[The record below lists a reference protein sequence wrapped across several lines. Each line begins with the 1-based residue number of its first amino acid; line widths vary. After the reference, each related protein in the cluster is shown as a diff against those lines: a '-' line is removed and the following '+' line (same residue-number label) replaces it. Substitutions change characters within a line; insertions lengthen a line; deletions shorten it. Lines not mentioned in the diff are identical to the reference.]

1 MLMCE
6 DVEAPLLTHMDIVE
20 AGLQILQEGAIRNTQ
35 PTLSLLINSFSNTLQ
50 RKSYLCIPF
59 LGIMRPQSQFPHS
72 CICQQFIYYQDWST
86 YFTTAE

>member
-35 PTLSLLINSFSNTLQ
+35 PTLSTFMN
-50 RKSYLCIPF
+50 PF
-59 LGIMRPQSQFPHS
+59 
-72 CICQQFIYYQDWST
+72 
-86 YFTTAE
+86 